1 MKVKFMLFSLDKPEK
16 FKRLNFIGRRITAFF
31 YGIKYDLGKAGI
43 ELEAED
49 YCTISFFSALLYGII
64 FFALISVLL
73 FAKNASLQGIFPLN
87 LIIGFAFFL
96 VFLLL
101 HLFYPKIISG
111 KIAAE
116 IDQDLIFA
124 LKSILIQVSSGVSLF
139 EAIKNASK
147 GSYGLVS
154 KELELLVQDI
164 SSGVSE
170 LKAFERMALRT
181 KSDYLRK
188 TTWQLMS
195 SLKSGASL
203 SSAVSS
209 VVENL
214 NNNQFRAIKNYAAEL
229 NLWILIYMLLAA
241 ALPTLGVTFLIVL
254 SSFGGTNISEVH
266 IAMIIVFAFLVQ
278 IALIGFI
285 KSRVPRVMVS

>member
-1 MKVKFMLFSLDKPEK
+1 MRIKFMLFSLEKGEK
-16 FKRLNFIGRRITAFF
+16 FKRFNFIGRRISSLF
-31 YGIKYDLGKAGI
+31 YGLKYDLSKAGI
-43 ELEAED
+43 ELGAED
-49 YCTISFFSALLYGII
+49 YCTLSFFSALLYGII

-73 FAKNASLQGIFPLN
+73 FAKNASLQGVFPLN

-209 VVENL
+209 VVETL

-254 SSFGGTNISEVH
+254 SSFGGTNIGEIH
-266 IAMIIVFAFLVQ
+266 IAMIIGFAFIVQ
-278 IALIGFI
+278 IILIGFI